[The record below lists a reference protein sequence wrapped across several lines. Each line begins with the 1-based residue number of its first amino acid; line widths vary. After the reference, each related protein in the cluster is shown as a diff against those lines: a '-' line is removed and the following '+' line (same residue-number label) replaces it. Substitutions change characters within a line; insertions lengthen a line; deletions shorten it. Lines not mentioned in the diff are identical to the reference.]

1 MCSSLTGGENSLW
14 GGSFSPP
21 SSQHLP
27 RCRWGG
33 AVAVLADGL
42 DGKIK
47 TGDPLSS
54 FPIRSSVP
62 PGTLRGVCP
71 RLWSPSPA
79 AAEAPRWV
87 RSRGSH
93 IDLAD
98 GLETGSPYFHLYS
111 PGLALSRDTHSFCDD
126 LAGGENSLWGGSF
139 HLRSSQHLPRCRW
152 GGAVAVLADGLDGK
166 MKTGDPLSSF
176 PIRSSV
182 RCNALCSRRARS
194 EECVRA
200 YDLAVPLL
208 LRHRGEWDHG
218 AHIDLADGLE
228 TGSPYFHLYSPGLAL
243 SRGGSLSCSSSPLSE
258 SALICSS
265 FSPRRFICFVPS
277 CLGNARIMV
286 ILGSFMHFQT
296 VFTCLGVWLHLIL
309 IN

>member
-14 GGSFSPP
+14 GGSFSPA

-126 LAGGENSLWGGSF
+126 LAGGENSL
-139 HLRSSQHLPRCRW
+139 LRREFSPALR
-152 GGAVAVLADGLDGK
+152 ADGLDGK
-166 MKTGDPLSSF
+166 IKTGDPLSSF

-218 AHIDLADGLE
+218 THIDLADGLE

-277 CLGNARIMV
+277 GNVRIMV

-296 VFTCLGVWLHLIL
+296 VFTCLGVRLHLIL
-309 IN
+309 NN

>member
-1 MCSSLTGGENSLW
+1 MRAKVDHVTDCVFLSDWRRKLSLRREFFT
-14 GGSFSPP
+14 
-21 SSQHLP
+21 
-27 RCRWGG
+27 C
-33 AVAVLADGL
+33 VLAAPATLPLRRSSGCARRWL

-54 FPIRSSVP
+54 FPIRSSVRCNALLLP

-87 RSRGSH
+87 RSRESH

-152 GGAVAVLADGLDGK
+152 GGAVAVLADGLDGRLRRVIPYLLFPS
-166 MKTGDPLSSF
+166 DPASAAMHCA
-176 PIRSSV
+176 PAGHAPRSVSAPM
-182 RCNALCSRRARS
+182 NLAL
-194 EECVRA
+194 
-200 YDLAVPLL
+200 PLL

-218 AHIDLADGLE
+218 DR
-228 TGSPYFHLYSPGLAL
+228 T
-243 SRGGSLSCSSSPLSE
+243 
-258 SALICSS
+258 
-265 FSPRRFICFVPS
+265 
-277 CLGNARIMV
+277 
-286 ILGSFMHFQT
+286 
-296 VFTCLGVWLHLIL
+296 
-309 IN
+309 

>member
-14 GGSFSPP
+14 GGSFSPA

-54 FPIRSSVP
+54 FPIRSSV
-62 PGTLRGVCP
+62 
-71 RLWSPSPA
+71 
-79 AAEAPRWV
+79 
-87 RSRGSH
+87 
-93 IDLAD
+93 
-98 GLETGSPYFHLYS
+98 
-111 PGLALSRDTHSFCDD
+111 
-126 LAGGENSLWGGSF
+126 
-139 HLRSSQHLPRCRW
+139 
-152 GGAVAVLADGLDGK
+152 
-166 MKTGDPLSSF
+166 
-176 PIRSSV
+176 

-200 YDLAVPLL
+200 YDLAVPRL

-277 CLGNARIMV
+277 GSRV

-309 IN
+309 NN

>member
-14 GGSFSPP
+14 GGSFSPA

-111 PGLALSRDTHSFCDD
+111 PGLALSR
-126 LAGGENSLWGGSF
+126 
-139 HLRSSQHLPRCRW
+139 
-152 GGAVAVLADGLDGK
+152 
-166 MKTGDPLSSF
+166 
-176 PIRSSV
+176 
-182 RCNALCSRRARS
+182 
-194 EECVRA
+194 
-200 YDLAVPLL
+200 
-208 LRHRGEWDHG
+208 
-218 AHIDLADGLE
+218 
-228 TGSPYFHLYSPGLAL
+228 
-243 SRGGSLSCSSSPLSE
+243 GGSLSYSSSPLSE

-277 CLGNARIMV
+277 GSRVAEATRALWWSSVHLCTFRPCLLV
-286 ILGSFMHFQT
+286 W
-296 VFTCLGVWLHLIL
+296 VFDCI
-309 IN
+309 